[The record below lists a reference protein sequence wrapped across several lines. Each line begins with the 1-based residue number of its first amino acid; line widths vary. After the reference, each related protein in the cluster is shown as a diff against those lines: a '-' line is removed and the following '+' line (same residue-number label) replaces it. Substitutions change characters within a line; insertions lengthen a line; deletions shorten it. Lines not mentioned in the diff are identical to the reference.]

1 MIYDKIADFYANLRK
16 WQARMDDDEE
26 RELWRKEKIHQKKV
40 QYQNIEHQYDKEKGR
55 ERKKK
60 HGEPKTWTLDDEAER
75 KKKFGKGKKKGK
87 VDKVEKGNK
96 KNATRVLLLLKMR
109 D

>member
-1 MIYDKIADFYANLRK
+1 
-16 WQARMDDDEE
+16 MDDDEE

-60 HGEPKTWTLDDEAER
+60 HGEPKSWSLDDEAER
-75 KKKFGKGKKKGK
+75 KKKFGKAKKKG
-87 VDKVEKGNK
+87 KVEKGNK
-96 KNATRVLLLLKMR
+96 KNATRVLILLMMR
-109 D
+109 N